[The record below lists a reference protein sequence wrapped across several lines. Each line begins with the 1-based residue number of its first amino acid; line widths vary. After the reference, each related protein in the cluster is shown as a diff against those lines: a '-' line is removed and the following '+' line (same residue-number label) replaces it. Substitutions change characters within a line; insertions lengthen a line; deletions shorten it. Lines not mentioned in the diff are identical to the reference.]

1 MTACL
6 QAATR
11 YIVMTIPYFILMKRF
26 GYDGEVYPIKK
37 SSLSLKTMKTTLL
50 HKLLATTLIGF
61 SLASATAHAEDLLD
75 TVKHRGTL
83 EVALEGTYPPFDSK
97 DAKGDLVGYDVDVA
111 KAVAAK
117 LGVKPVFVAT
127 EWSGIIA
134 GLKAGKYD
142 VIVNQVGIT
151 PQRQQAF
158 DFSPPYTYSMPQLI
172 QRKNDDRNFKS
183 LDDLKG
189 HKLGVSLGSNYNDM
203 AKAVAGVQVV
213 TYPGAPEYL
222 SDLAAGRIDAA
233 LNDRLMLAYLLKTS
247 PLPLRTG
254 ATVGDH
260 VEMGI
265 PFNKG
270 NPKFAQAMS
279 DAIASLE
286 KDGTLTKISQKW
298 FGIDVSKPITQ

>member
-1 MTACL
+1 MKISLL
-6 QAATR
+6 Q
-11 YIVMTIPYFILMKRF
+11 
-26 GYDGEVYPIKK
+26 
-37 SSLSLKTMKTTLL
+37 
-50 HKLLATTLIGF
+50 KLLATALIGF
-61 SLASATAHAEDLLD
+61 SLASAAAHAEDLLD

-83 EVALEGTYPPFDSK
+83 QVALEGTYPPFDSK
-97 DAKGDLVGYDVDVA
+97 DATGDLVGYDVDVA
-111 KAVAAK
+111 RAVAAK
-117 LGVKPVFVAT
+117 LGVKPVFITT

-151 PQRQQAF
+151 AQRKEAF
-158 DFSPPYTYSMPQLI
+158 DFSPPYTYSVAQLI
-172 QRKNDDRNFKS
+172 QRKDDPRSFKS

-222 SDLAAGRIDAA
+222 RDLVAGRIDAA
-233 LNDRLMLAYLLKTS
+233 LNDRLMLAYLLKTA

-254 ATVGDH
+254 ATVGEPS
-260 VEMGI
+260 EMGI

-270 NPKFAQAMS
+270 NPKFAQAIS
-279 DAIASLE
+279 DAIGTMK
-286 KDGTLTKISQKW
+286 KDGTLTRISQKW
-298 FGIDVSKPITQ
+298 FGIDVSKPVTQ